1 MEVMLELDSYRSSKH
16 EMETENISTSYE
28 SRYEGRTYR
37 FCCSSCKNR
46 FDRNPEK
53 FTAICWYHDALQMVS

>member
-1 MEVMLELDSYRSSKH
+1 
-16 EMETENISTSYE
+16 METENISKTYE

-53 FTAICWYHDALQMVS
+53 FTAICWYHDALQMV